1 MCEQFEGVIVSGGVC
16 SGLRRVSRREEGSL
30 SVCFSVCRG
39 ATDTSVCECV
49 CVCVLS
55 KSKGA
60 HISLGV

>member
-16 SGLRRVSRREEGSL
+16 SGLRRVSRREEGIL

-49 CVCVLS
+49 CVCPLKV
-55 KSKGA
+55 
-60 HISLGV
+60 